1 MKIKLIAISKYG
13 SEMGT
18 FHSRNGSSRLRNF
31 VFVWRHTSKDELN
44 SLLLPST
51 LPHPDRLWRPQ
62 KGTTKIESFSVQVP
76 LGRESVIRPDN
87 AVVAY
92 WETETTIC

>member
-31 VFVWRHTSKDELN
+31 VFV
-44 SLLLPST
+44 
-51 LPHPDRLWRPQ
+51 
-62 KGTTKIESFSVQVP
+62 
-76 LGRESVIRPDN
+76 
-87 AVVAY
+87 
-92 WETETTIC
+92 